1 MRILA
6 LDVGERRV
14 GVAVSD
20 PTKTVA
26 RPLHTLVRA
35 TDAEHFAEIGEL
47 VEEHS
52 VELVIVGQPLT
63 LRGEV
68 GGQAQ
73 EVRRYASA
81 LAEKLSVPIQMWD
94 ERYSTVA
101 AEEILQHGRKKKTSP
116 RKKKEEVDSIAAA
129 VILQSF
135 LDSQVM
141 REIAKD
147 VDGLEGDPSGL

>member
-81 LAEKLSVPIQMWD
+81 LAEKLSVPIQ
-94 ERYSTVA
+94 RPA
-101 AEEILQHGRKKKTSP
+101 PARRKK
-116 RKKKEEVDSIAAA
+116 R
-129 VILQSF
+129 
-135 LDSQVM
+135 
-141 REIAKD
+141 
-147 VDGLEGDPSGL
+147 